1 MKFIMAK
8 NVLAMAVTSALLC
21 CSVGVMAEESFNVD
35 EYNIT
40 LYDNGIAI
48 MSKGDEIHQINTN
61 IGVNTG
67 SIKPNPSIT
76 SAILAAPANTRHIV
90 AQDLLTY
97 PIYSDALKAENIR
110 NIKAEDIKSIVDT
123 KKSLEKII
131 TPENKDDYI
140 AAVNAG
146 GTAEDFIK
154 ISNKTSGLSSLYKNV
169 VEGQNFVLDSSGRIT
184 ADGRA
189 DGNAQTIPVKEFVV
203 ELDNRTRNLG
213 VEVKSQ
219 GDSLRGEIG
228 GVYRDARAHTD
239 SQVTAVRDE
248 LKAEGDSLR
257 GEIGGVYRDA
267 RAHTDSQ
274 VTAVRDELKAEGD
287 SLRGEIGGV
296 YRDARAHTDSQV
308 TAVRDE
314 LKAEGD
320 SLRGEIGGVY
330 RDARAHTD
338 SQVTAVR
345 DELKAEGDSL
355 RGEIGGVYRD
365 ARAHTDSQVTAVRD
379 ELKAEGDSLRGEI
392 GGVYRDA
399 LKEAKSQAEHLSDVL
414 VKNRAQTDAAIASN
428 TAAIRN
434 NSHRLDLTEAWQ
446 KMATE
451 RMNNMQE
458 QIKEN
463 RKELRESAAQ
473 SAALAGLFQPYSVGK
488 FNATAA
494 VGGYRDEQAI
504 AVGVGYRFTE
514 NVAGKVAVAAGGSSA
529 SWNAGVNF
537 EF

>member
-8 NVLAMAVTSALLC
+8 NVLAMAVTGALLC
-21 CSVGVMAEESFNVD
+21 YSVGVMAEESFNVD
-35 EYNIT
+35 GYEVT
-40 LYDNGIAI
+40 LYDNGAAVI
-48 MSKGDEIHQINTN
+48 SKGNDVNLINT
-61 IGVNTG
+61 ITGANTG
-67 SIKPNPSIT
+67 RIVPNDSIT
-76 SAILAAPANTRHIV
+76 RAILAAPENARHIV

-123 KKSLEKII
+123 KESLQKII
-131 TPENKDDYI
+131 KPENKDDYI

-154 ISNKTSGLSSLYKNV
+154 ISNTTSGLSSLYKNV

-189 DGNAQTIPVKEFVV
+189 DGNAQTVPVKEFVV

-248 LKAEGDSLR
+248 LSRDIIAGTSAAVAYTDASSLALQDEIKEKADETVQVSRAYTDKS
-257 GEIGGVYRDA
+257 VRDA
-267 RAHTDSQ
+267 R
-274 VTAVRDELKAEGD
+274 
-287 SLRGEIGGV
+287 
-296 YRDARAHTDSQV
+296 
-308 TAVRDE
+308 
-314 LKAEGD
+314 
-320 SLRGEIGGVY
+320 
-330 RDARAHTD
+330 
-338 SQVTAVR
+338 
-345 DELKAEGDSL
+345 
-355 RGEIGGVYRD
+355 
-365 ARAHTDSQVTAVRD
+365 
-379 ELKAEGDSLRGEI
+379 
-392 GGVYRDA
+392 
-399 LKEAKSQAEHLSDVL
+399 KEAKSQAEHLSDVL

>member
-8 NVLAMAVTSALLC
+8 NVLAMAVTGALLC

-35 EYNIT
+35 GYNIT

-48 MSKGDEIHQINTN
+48 MSQGDEIHQINTN

-257 GEIGGVYRDA
+257 GEIG
-267 RAHTDSQ
+267 
-274 VTAVRDELKAEGD
+274 
-287 SLRGEIGGV
+287 
-296 YRDARAHTDSQV
+296 
-308 TAVRDE
+308 
-314 LKAEGD
+314 
-320 SLRGEIGGVY
+320 
-330 RDARAHTD
+330 
-338 SQVTAVR
+338 
-345 DELKAEGDSL
+345 
-355 RGEIGGVYRD
+355 
-365 ARAHTDSQVTAVRD
+365 
-379 ELKAEGDSLRGEI
+379 
-392 GGVYRDA
+392 
-399 LKEAKSQAEHLSDVL
+399 
-414 VKNRAQTDAAIASN
+414 
-428 TAAIRN
+428 
-434 NSHRLDLTEAWQ
+434 
-446 KMATE
+446 
-451 RMNNMQE
+451 
-458 QIKEN
+458 
-463 RKELRESAAQ
+463 
-473 SAALAGLFQPYSVGK
+473 
-488 FNATAA
+488 
-494 VGGYRDEQAI
+494 
-504 AVGVGYRFTE
+504 
-514 NVAGKVAVAAGGSSA
+514 
-529 SWNAGVNF
+529 
-537 EF
+537 

>member
-8 NVLAMAVTSALLC
+8 NVLAMAVTGALLC
-21 CSVGVMAEESFNVD
+21 YSVGVMAEESFNVD
-35 EYNIT
+35 GYDIT
-40 LYDNGIAI
+40 LYDNGAAI
-48 MSKGDEIHQINTN
+48 ISKDGDIHQINT
-61 IGVNTG
+61 ISGVNTG
-67 SIKPNPSIT
+67 SIQPNESIT
-76 SAILAAPANTRHIV
+76 RAILAAPDNIRHIV
-90 AQDLLTY
+90 AQNLLTY

-140 AAVNAG
+140 SAVNAG

-274 VTAVRDELKAEGD
+274 VTAVRDEL
-287 SLRGEIGGV
+287 S
-296 YRDARAHTDSQV
+296 RDIIAV
-308 TAVRDE
+308 TSAAV
-314 LKAEGD
+314 
-320 SLRGEIGGVY
+320 
-330 RDARAHTD
+330 
-338 SQVTAVR
+338 
-345 DELKAEGDSL
+345 
-355 RGEIGGVYRD
+355 
-365 ARAHTDSQVTAVRD
+365 
-379 ELKAEGDSLRGEI
+379 
-392 GGVYRDA
+392 
-399 LKEAKSQAEHLSDVL
+399 
-414 VKNRAQTDAAIASN
+414 AQTDAAIASN

>member
-8 NVLAMAVTSALLC
+8 NVLAMAVTGALLC

-35 EYNIT
+35 GYNIT

-248 LKAEGDSLR
+248 LSRDIIAGTSAAVAYTDASSLALQDEIKEKADETVQVSRAYTDKS
-257 GEIGGVYRDA
+257 VRDA
-267 RAHTDSQ
+267 R
-274 VTAVRDELKAEGD
+274 
-287 SLRGEIGGV
+287 
-296 YRDARAHTDSQV
+296 
-308 TAVRDE
+308 
-314 LKAEGD
+314 
-320 SLRGEIGGVY
+320 
-330 RDARAHTD
+330 
-338 SQVTAVR
+338 
-345 DELKAEGDSL
+345 
-355 RGEIGGVYRD
+355 
-365 ARAHTDSQVTAVRD
+365 
-379 ELKAEGDSLRGEI
+379 
-392 GGVYRDA
+392 
-399 LKEAKSQAEHLSDVL
+399 KEAKSQAEHLSDVL

>member
-1 MKFIMAK
+1 MLKRRDAFLKKSALAVSVALLLSSQALAHKTITDSTAGIIWIDNGTQSLESASVIDRNGNANDGGSVTGKNFAVGSDAIIWDADKSMATGNK
-8 NVLAMAVTSALLC
+8 TAVFNADNSVALGYGSQVNGESNVL
-21 CSVGVMAEESFNVD
+21 SVGAGPSGYGFSVDGAPETRRIINVSD
-35 EYNIT
+35 
-40 LYDNGIAI
+40 
-48 MSKGDEIHQINTN
+48 
-61 IGVNTG
+61 GV
-67 SIKPNPSIT
+67 K
-76 SAILAAPANTRHIV
+76 
-90 AQDLLTY
+90 D
-97 PIYSDALKAENIR
+97 SDAA
-110 NIKAEDIKSIVDT
+110 T
-123 KKSLEKII
+123 KGQMD
-131 TPENKDDYI
+131 NAI
-140 AAVNAG
+140 AGAVRV
-146 GTAEDFIK
+146 
-154 ISNKTSGLSSLYKNV
+154 SG
-169 VEGQNFVLDSSGRIT
+169 D
-184 ADGRA
+184 A
-189 DGNAQTIPVKEFVV
+189 
-203 ELDNRTRNLG
+203 
-213 VEVKSQ
+213 
-219 GDSLRGEIG
+219 LRGEIG
-228 GVYRDARAHTD
+228 AVYRDAVSHTD

-274 VTAVRDELKAEGD
+274 VTAVRDELSRDIIAGTSAAVAYTDASSLALQDEIKEKADETVQVSRAYTD
-287 SLRGEIGGV
+287 KSV
-296 YRDARAHTDSQV
+296 RDAR
-308 TAVRDE
+308 
-314 LKAEGD
+314 
-320 SLRGEIGGVY
+320 
-330 RDARAHTD
+330 
-338 SQVTAVR
+338 
-345 DELKAEGDSL
+345 
-355 RGEIGGVYRD
+355 
-365 ARAHTDSQVTAVRD
+365 
-379 ELKAEGDSLRGEI
+379 
-392 GGVYRDA
+392 
-399 LKEAKSQAEHLSDVL
+399 KEAKSQAEHLSDVL

>member
-8 NVLAMAVTSALLC
+8 NVLAMAVTGALLC
-21 CSVGVMAEESFNVD
+21 YSVGVMAEESFNVD
-35 EYNIT
+35 GYEVT
-40 LYDNGIAI
+40 LYDNGAAVI
-48 MSKGDEIHQINTN
+48 SKGNDVNLINT
-61 IGVNTG
+61 ITGANTG
-67 SIKPNPSIT
+67 RIVPNDSIT
-76 SAILAAPANTRHIV
+76 RAILAAPENARHIV

-123 KKSLEKII
+123 KESLQKII
-131 TPENKDDYI
+131 KPENKDDYI

-154 ISNKTSGLSSLYKNV
+154 ISNTTSGLSSLYKNV

-189 DGNAQTIPVKEFVV
+189 DGNAQTVPVKEFVV

-274 VTAVRDELKAEGD
+274 VTAVRDEL
-287 SLRGEIGGV
+287 S
-296 YRDARAHTDSQV
+296 RDIIAV
-308 TAVRDE
+308 TSAAV
-314 LKAEGD
+314 
-320 SLRGEIGGVY
+320 
-330 RDARAHTD
+330 
-338 SQVTAVR
+338 
-345 DELKAEGDSL
+345 
-355 RGEIGGVYRD
+355 
-365 ARAHTDSQVTAVRD
+365 
-379 ELKAEGDSLRGEI
+379 
-392 GGVYRDA
+392 
-399 LKEAKSQAEHLSDVL
+399 
-414 VKNRAQTDAAIASN
+414 AQTDAAIASN

-434 NSHRLDLTEAWQ
+434 NSHRLDLTE
-446 KMATE
+446 
-451 RMNNMQE
+451 
-458 QIKEN
+458 
-463 RKELRESAAQ
+463 
-473 SAALAGLFQPYSVGK
+473 
-488 FNATAA
+488 
-494 VGGYRDEQAI
+494 
-504 AVGVGYRFTE
+504 
-514 NVAGKVAVAAGGSSA
+514 
-529 SWNAGVNF
+529 
-537 EF
+537 

>member
-8 NVLAMAVTSALLC
+8 NVLAMAVTGALLC

-35 EYNIT
+35 GYNIT

-308 TAVRDE
+308 TAVLDE

-365 ARAHTDSQVTAVRD
+365 A
-379 ELKAEGDSLRGEI
+379 
-392 GGVYRDA
+392 
-399 LKEAKSQAEHLSDVL
+399 
-414 VKNRAQTDAAIASN
+414 
-428 TAAIRN
+428 
-434 NSHRLDLTEAWQ
+434 
-446 KMATE
+446 
-451 RMNNMQE
+451 
-458 QIKEN
+458 
-463 RKELRESAAQ
+463 
-473 SAALAGLFQPYSVGK
+473 
-488 FNATAA
+488 
-494 VGGYRDEQAI
+494 
-504 AVGVGYRFTE
+504 
-514 NVAGKVAVAAGGSSA
+514 
-529 SWNAGVNF
+529 
-537 EF
+537 